1 MADKLDTY
9 RRKRDFSATPE
20 PQGGRARGGA
30 LSYVIQK
37 HAARS
42 LHYDFRLELDGTLV
56 SWAIP
61 KGPSLDPADKRMAVH
76 VEDHPLDY
84 AGFEGTIPAGHYGA
98 GTVVVWDRGRW
109 IPDEDPKRG
118 LRAGKLKFE
127 LQGEKLHGHW
137 TLVRMHGRA
146 AERQEPWLLIK
157 ERDEAAR
164 PAAEY
169 SVVDEEPGS
178 VLDGRVRPAAK
189 PARAKKAKAGV
200 RPQAPQDNAPAP
212 GVPAQAVEARLP
224 LTLAPQLATL
234 VDRPPPGDW
243 IYELKF
249 DGYRLVARVDGGEVR
264 LFTRN
269 GHDWTSKLRSLAQE
283 IRAMQ
288 LPEAWLD
295 GEIVVPGRGG
305 APDFQLLQNAF
316 DASDTGT
323 IQYYVFDLPHLA
335 GHDLCQVPLKQ
346 RRELLQ
352 QLLQAH
358 PGERVRFSE
367 SFDALPQNLLHEACE
382 LRMEGVIGKRAD
394 APYVSG
400 RSATWIKLKCTQRQ
414 EFVIGGWTD
423 PNGSRSGLGS
433 LMLGVHNAQ
442 GVLHYAGNVGTGF
455 DQRTLADLVSRLA
468 PLGTGRSPFAD
479 AGKERG
485 HWVKPKLV
493 AEISFAGWTREGR
506 LRQAVFHGLRSDK
519 PAAAIVREQPVP
531 AKEAAQRAD
540 AEEAAMHATPSR
552 SKTTAARKAA
562 ARPPA
567 TEAAPATS
575 RLPAGLKL
583 THPERVI
590 DASTGLTKLDLARY
604 YAEAAPLILPHLQ
617 RRPVSLVRGPDGI
630 GGELF
635 FQKHAQGMKIPGV
648 KLLPAELDRDHDPLL
663 EVATGNALMGCV
675 QMNVIEFH
683 TWNATT
689 RAIEKPDRM
698 TFDLDP
704 GEGVQWKQVQEGAQL
719 VRALLQELG
728 LQGFLKTSGGKGL
741 HVVVPLV
748 PKLGW
753 DEVKDV
759 SRAVVEH
766 LATTL
771 PDRFVAKSGPK
782 NRVGRIFVDYLR
794 NGRGATTAAAWTVRA
809 RPGMGVSVPVDWDE
823 MGELT
828 SGAHWTLASVRERF
842 EVGDRGWAG
851 YGEARQTLAGAIKA
865 LDILPAARR
874 R

>member
-1 MADKLDTY
+1 MAHKLDTY

-20 PQGGRARGGA
+20 PRGGRTGGGA
-30 LSYVIQK
+30 LSFVVQK

-42 LHYDFRLELDGTLV
+42 LHYDFRLELDGTLL

-61 KGPSLDPADKRMAVH
+61 KGPSLDPTDKRMAVH

-127 LQGEKLHGHW
+127 LRGEKLHGRW

-157 ERDEAAR
+157 EHDAAAR

-169 SVVDEEPGS
+169 SVVDEEPDS
-178 VLDGRVRPAAK
+178 VLDGRAAAKQPAPAARRAKAAAK
-189 PARAKKAKAGV
+189 PAPPPGI
-200 RPQAPQDNAPAP
+200 PAE
-212 GVPAQAVEARLP
+212 AVEARLP

-249 DGYRLVARVDGGEVR
+249 DGYRLLARIDGGEVR

-269 GHDWTSKLRSLAQE
+269 GHDWTSKLRSLAQAV
-283 IRAMQ
+283 RGLQ
-288 LPEAWLD
+288 LPDGWID
-295 GEIVVPGRGG
+295 GEIVVPGAGG

-316 DASDTGT
+316 DSSDT
-323 IQYYVFDLPHLA
+323 QAVRYHVFDLPHAA
-335 GHDLCQVPLKQ
+335 GHDLRQVPLQQ
-346 RRELLQ
+346 RRALLR

-358 PGERVRFSE
+358 PSARIHFSE
-367 SFDALPQNLLHEACE
+367 SFEAAPGNLLHKACE
-382 LRMEGVIGKRAD
+382 LRMEGLIGKRAD
-394 APYVSG
+394 APYAGG
-400 RSATWIKLKCTQRQ
+400 RSASWIKLKCGQRQ
-414 EFVIGGWTD
+414 EFVVGGYTD
-423 PNGSRSGLGS
+423 PKGSRTGLGA
-433 LMLGVHNAQ
+433 LMLGVHDAQ

-455 DQRTLADLVSRLA
+455 DQRMLADLAARLA
-468 PLGTGRSPFAD
+468 PLGSERSPFTD
-479 AGKERG
+479 AGAARG
-485 HWVKPKLV
+485 HWVRPKLV
-493 AEISFAGWTREGR
+493 AEVSFAGWTREGR
-506 LRQAVFHGLRSDK
+506 VRQAVFHGLRTDK
-519 PAAAIVREQPVP
+519 PAKAIVREVP
-531 AKEAAQRAD
+531 MSAKQ
-540 AEEAAMHATPSR
+540 
-552 SKTTAARKAA
+552 
-562 ARPPA
+562 A
-567 TEAAPATS
+567 TEGAKPSPA
-575 RLPAGLKL
+575 LPARLKL

-604 YAEAAPLILPHLQ
+604 YAEAAPLILPHLR

-630 GGELF
+630 TGQLF
-635 FQKHAQGMKIPGV
+635 FQKHAQGMAIPGI
-648 KLLPAELDRDHDPLL
+648 KLLDPALDPGHDALL

-683 TWNATT
+683 TWNATA
-689 RAIEKPDRM
+689 RSIGKPDRIS
-698 TFDLDP
+698 FDLDP
-704 GEGVQWKQVQEGAQL
+704 GEGVKWPQVREAAQL
-719 VRALLQELG
+719 LRALLQELG

-741 HVVVPLV
+741 HVIVPIV
-748 PKLGW
+748 PRLGW

-766 LATTL
+766 LAATL
-771 PDRFVAKSGPK
+771 PERFVSKSGPK

-823 MGELT
+823 LDTLGG
-828 SGAHWTLASVRERF
+828 GAHWTLANVRERF
-842 EVGDRGWAG
+842 EAGDGGWAG
-851 YGEARQTLAGAIKA
+851 YGDARQSLSTAIKA
-865 LDILPAARR
+865 LDILPSRR